1 MRWVIAFAFL
11 MAAPAVSAQDYIGS
25 DRCTACHQDAF
36 EAWEGSHHALAWTPA
51 EDTNIL
57 ADFNDTRFA
66 QGDFS
71 VLFHRDE
78 NGNPRIEV
86 TEKDG
91 ETTDY
96 PVHSVVGIEPL
107 QQYLLETEPGR
118 LQSFDVVWDTEK
130 GGWFHLYPDSD
141 YAPDNGLHW
150 SGPYKTWNSRC
161 ATCHATGYATNYD
174 SGTQS
179 FASTQV
185 EIGVGCEACHGPGSD
200 HVGWAETMETTQTP
214 PENYGFTVDFS
225 DAEEAIQ
232 QCAGCHSRREAF
244 LDGNPMPGTDFDDA
258 YNLATLRPG
267 LYEADGQILD
277 EVYVYGSF
285 LQSKM
290 YAKGV
295 SCSNCHLPHEADLV
309 AEGNAV
315 CTQCHNP
322 AGNPEFPTLVKADY
336 DSPEHHRH
344 EPGTPG
350 AQCKNCHMVERVYM
364 GNDWRADHSFRI
376 PRPDLAETTGAP
388 DACTTCHEGRNPEWA
403 ADQIAEWFPNST
415 HRGPHY
421 GEILAHGRRD
431 PAGTAQDLVTL
442 SLNRAEPGLVRAT
455 ALWLLAQNGEGG
467 PADAVAATLDD
478 PDPLVRAAAVRAQ
491 RMAPMTERS
500 MRLIELLNDPSKS
513 VRIAA
518 FMELSSA
525 QIAHLPDKYAKRMQS
540 VAAEWRSSVGN
551 RLDYPETHLQI
562 AGLALVRRNLAAA
575 SGAFAAAT
583 WLDPQLVDA
592 WSMRARIAAVQGQQR
607 EALNILDEAIA
618 RNPDSLGLQTM
629 RSELLGQ
636 NDGSDLLPPAAD

>member
-1 MRWVIAFAFL
+1 MRWLIAVAL
-11 MAAPAVSAQDYIGS
+11 LIAAPVTAQDYIGS
-25 DRCTACHQDAF
+25 DRCTACHQDAV

-51 EDTNIL
+51 EDANIL
-57 ADFNDTRFA
+57 ADFNDTRFD

-71 VLFHRDE
+71 VLFHRDAA
-78 NGNPRIEV
+78 GNARIEV
-86 TEKDG
+86 TENDG
-91 ETTDY
+91 ATTDY

-141 YAPDNGLHW
+141 YASDNGLHW

-161 ATCHATGYATNYD
+161 ATCHATGYAANYD
-174 SGTQS
+174 PATQS

-200 HVGWAETMETTQTP
+200 HVGWADTMETTQTP

-285 LQSKM
+285 LQSEM

-315 CTQCHNP
+315 CAQCHNP

-344 EPGTPG
+344 EAGTPG

-388 DACTTCHEGRNPEWA
+388 DACTTCHEGREPEWA
-403 ADQIAEWFPNST
+403 AGQIAEWFPDST

-421 GEILAHGRRD
+421 GEVLAHGRRD
-431 PAGTAQDLVTL
+431 PAGAARDLVTL
-442 SLNRAEPGLVRAT
+442 SLNRDEPGLVRAT

-467 PADAVAATLDD
+467 PAEAVAATLDD

-491 RMAPMTERS
+491 RMAPMTDRS
-500 MRLIELLNDPSKS
+500 MRLIELLNDPSRS

-525 QIAHLPDKYAKRMQS
+525 QIARLPDKYAKRMQS
-540 VAAEWRSSVGN
+540 VAGEWRSSVGN

-575 SGAFAAAT
+575 SGAFATAT
-583 WLDPQLVDA
+583 SLDPQLVDA
-592 WSMRARIAAVQGQQR
+592 WSMRARIAAVQGRQS
-607 EALNILDEAIA
+607 EALGILNEAIA

>member
-1 MRWVIAFAFL
+1 MRWLIAFAFL
-11 MAAPAVSAQDYIGS
+11 IAAPVSAQDYIGS

-66 QGDFS
+66 QGDFN

-86 TEKDG
+86 TEIDG

-118 LQSFDVVWDTEK
+118 LQSFDVVWDTEQ
-130 GGWFHLYPDSD
+130 GDWFHLYPDSD

-174 SGTQS
+174 SVTQS

-200 HVGWAETMETTQTP
+200 HVSWAEAMETTQTP
-214 PENYGFTVDFS
+214 PKNYGFTVDFS

-244 LDGNPMPGTDFDDA
+244 FDGNPMPGTDFDDA
-258 YNLATLRPG
+258 YNLAILRPG

-322 AGNPEFPTLVKADY
+322 AGNPVFPTLVKANY

-388 DACTTCHEGRNPEWA
+388 DACTTCHEGRKPEWA
-403 ADQIAEWFPNST
+403 AGQIAEWFPDSS

-421 GEILAHGRRD
+421 GENLAHGRRD
-431 PAGTAQDLVTL
+431 PAGAAQDLVTL

-455 ALWLLAQNGEGG
+455 ALWLLAQTGEGG

-491 RMAPMTERS
+491 RMAPMTDRGI
-500 MRLIELLNDPSKS
+500 RLIEMLNDPSKS

-518 FMELSSA
+518 FMELSNKK
-525 QIAHLPDKYAKRMQS
+525 IAHLPDKYAKRMQS

-562 AGLALVRRNLAAA
+562 AGLALVRRNLSAA

-583 WLDPQLVDA
+583 TLDPQLVDA

-607 EALNILDEAIA
+607 EALDILDEAIA

-636 NDGSDLLPPAAD
+636 NDGSDLLPPAVD